1 MFQALFFSIL
11 FHFYVALYA
20 NIWYNSYITVTY
32 GDEIIMFLRKA
43 TNQKTGRTYLSIA
56 ESYRDKKSKVSR
68 TKTIKSLGY
77 LDVLIKE
84 YDDPVAHFTKV
95 VEEMNQQK
103 AVENAPI
110 QLEFSSKEK
119 LKIGTNNR
127 KNFGYAAF
135 SSIYHTL
142 EIDKFLINRQ
152 RSTKIEAN
160 TNNIMKLLIFSRLLM
175 PSSKKK
181 AYEQKDM
188 FFENTKFSLDDVY
201 RALSFFNEKGNEL
214 QKWINDKIREV
225 HGRDTSLV
233 YYDVT
238 NYYFESDSEDD
249 FRKKGV
255 CKEHRPNPIVQ
266 MGLFMDTNGIPIT
279 YDLYAG
285 NTNDCLTF
293 RPTFSRMKKEYNLGR
308 VIVVADKGMSTGDN
322 IYYTLSAKDGY
333 VFSQSARGANQEL
346 KSYIT
351 DPGDYQWYGQDYRW
365 KERLYP
371 REIWVTSTT
380 GKKIKKTVHEK
391 QVVFYSEKYAK
402 KARFEREKA
411 INKAK
416 KLIQSPSSFNKA
428 TAYGAAS
435 YVKNINFDKETGE
448 IVTGSALLLDE
459 EKIKAQEALDGYYVL
474 ITSEYK
480 EPASKI
486 IDIYRGLWKIE
497 ESFKVTKSDL
507 ETRPVYVSTEEHIKA
522 HFLTCFIALV
532 LARILEYIMD
542 GKYSITKMIESL
554 QKCTCT
560 NIQQNY
566 YLFDYYD
573 DVLDDIGKTL
583 NLDFST
589 KIQTLQE
596 IKKNISKT
604 KKQ

>member
-1 MFQALFFSIL
+1 
-11 FHFYVALYA
+11 
-20 NIWYNSYITVTY
+20 
-32 GDEIIMFLRKA
+32 MFLKKS
-43 TNQKTGRTYLSIA
+43 TNRKTGRTYLSVV
-56 ESYRDKKSKVSR
+56 ESYRDISTNKTKK
-68 TKTIKSLGY
+68 KTIKSFGY
-77 LDVLIKE
+77 LDELAKE
-84 YDDPVAHFTKV
+84 YDDPIAYFQQV
-95 VEEMNQQK
+95 VEEMKVKQ
-103 AVENAPI
+103 AHEYAPI
-110 QLEFSSKEK
+110 QFEFSSKEK
-119 LKIGTNNR
+119 LQIGTNNR
-127 KNFGYAAF
+127 KNFGYTAF
-135 SSIYHTL
+135 STIYHTL
-142 EIDKFLINRQ
+142 EINKFLINRQ

-160 TNNIMKLLIFSRLLM
+160 TNNIMKLLVFSRLLI

-181 AYEQKDM
+181 SYEQKDM

-201 RALSFFNEKGNEL
+201 RALSFFNEKCNEL

-225 HGRDTSLV
+225 YGRDTSLV

-238 NYYFESDSEDD
+238 NYYFESDNEDD

-266 MGLFMDTNGIPIT
+266 MGLFMDSNGIPIT
-279 YDLYAG
+279 YDLYSG
-285 NTNDCLTF
+285 NTNDCLTY
-293 RPTFSRMKKEYNLGR
+293 RPTFSRIKKEYDLGR

-333 VFSQSARGANQEL
+333 VFSQSARGANKEL

-351 DPGDYQWYGQDYRW
+351 DLEGYQWYGQDYRW

-371 REIWVTSTT
+371 REIWVTSTA

-416 KLIQSPSSFNKA
+416 KLIQSPSSFNKS
-428 TAYGAAS
+428 TAHGAAS
-435 YVKNINFDKETGE
+435 YIKNINFDKETGE

-480 EPASKI
+480 ESASKI

-542 GKYSITKMIESL
+542 GKYSITRMIESL
-554 QKCTCT
+554 EKCTCT

-573 DVLDDIGKTL
+573 EVLADISKTL

-604 KKQ
+604 KKR